1 VSGSPVG
8 HARVVRTV
16 TRVFDGM
23 SDFGVRP
30 CVDDARGG
38 VLANGRCGRGR
49 CWFVQDNVRQK
60 KTSDSWK
67 SPSLCPPET
76 YLTPLYAARSSIAV
90 PPFFGMWMNNGP
102 LYWSLY
108 GTVDGPRPR

>member
-1 VSGSPVG
+1 VW
-8 HARVVRTV
+8 
-16 TRVFDGM
+16 M
-23 SDFGVRP
+23 M
-30 CVDDARGG
+30 RGG
-38 VLANGRCGRGR
+38 AFWRTGGAVGVGVGSSKTT
-49 CWFVQDNVRQK
+49 FGKK